1 MHLIELALLATVVF
15 CSALFFCADL
25 SGSSLVAFVDVSG
38 CWSGKTLKSPWK
50 DRLAPACAPAGLS
63 QERSFMEIS
72 IAGYGSKTAIAVA
85 RRVSRE
91 NHGQVSALFTEEG
104 IYAR

>member
-1 MHLIELALLATVVF
+1 MHLIESLLLPAVFF
-15 CSALFFCADL
+15 CSALFFYADL

-50 DRLAPACAPAGLS
+50 APVAPACAPTGLS
-63 QERSFMEIS
+63 QERSFMEMSFAGDGS
-72 IAGYGSKTAIAVA
+72 IAALSGA

-91 NHGQVSALFTEEG
+91 NHGQVSAFFTEEG

>member
-1 MHLIELALLATVVF
+1 MHLIELALLAKVAF

-25 SGSSLVAFVDVSG
+25 FGSSLVAFVDVSG

-50 DRLAPACAPAGLS
+50 GRRALACAPAGLS

-72 IAGYGSKTAIAVA
+72 IAGYGSKAALSGA

>member
-1 MHLIELALLATVVF
+1 MHLIESFLLTVVF
-15 CSALFFCADL
+15 FCSVLFFCADL

-50 DRLAPACAPAGLS
+50 DRVAPACAPTELS
-63 QERSFMEIS
+63 HERSFMEMS
-72 IAGYGSKTAIAVA
+72 FAGYGSIAALSGA